1 MSCKESVDIKNTDG
15 HDLLV
20 GFRGVVLPGAAGF
33 NGIGR
38 VRVKVRVRRAVAGTG
53 VRAGRVLEVEKEV
66 VIPLWVRGVGR
77 GMSGRHLA
85 CQQRCLAK
93 STTLSP
99 VTLSAIDNEIQASE
113 ITNAAN
119 SRAADVC

>member
-1 MSCKESVDIKNTDG
+1 M
-15 HDLLV
+15 
-20 GFRGVVLPGAAGF
+20 LPGAAGF

-38 VRVKVRVRRAVAGTG
+38 VKVKVRVRRAVAGTG
-53 VRAGRVLEVEKEV
+53 VRAGRVLVVEKEV